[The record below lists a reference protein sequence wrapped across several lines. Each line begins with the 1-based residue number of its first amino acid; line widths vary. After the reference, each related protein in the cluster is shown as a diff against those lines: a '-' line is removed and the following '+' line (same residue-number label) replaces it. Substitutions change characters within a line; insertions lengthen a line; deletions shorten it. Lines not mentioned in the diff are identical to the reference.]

1 MILESAR
8 RIASNIEPATVLSPE
23 RSLIGR
29 AMQGDLEAFATL
41 VEPHLRTIYVSA
53 LAILNDE
60 SDAEDAALEAV
71 LKAFR
76 SLERFHQTP
85 KFSTW
90 LVRIV
95 INEAR
100 YRLQKTRRGLHE
112 WPDEGPG
119 LQDEEYVA
127 KDIRQWRHIPPAAMK
142 NRELR
147 ETLNA
152 ALKSLPDEYRVVM
165 ALRDIAHLNSRE
177 TADVLGLTK
186 DKVET
191 MLCWARLQI
200 CEALAS
206 RLWPVRDKGTCRR

>member
-1 MILESAR
+1 MISQSAGRFAGNIESA
-8 RIASNIEPATVLSPE
+8 AVFSPDGFLIE
-23 RSLIGR
+23 R
-29 AMQGDLEAFATL
+29 AMQGDHKAFAKL
-41 VEPHLRTIYVSA
+41 LEPHLRTIFVSA

-60 SDAEDAALEAV
+60 SDAEDAAQEAI

-76 SLERFHQTP
+76 SLKQFNQTD

-100 YRLQKTRRGLHE
+100 LRLQKAQRGLYE
-112 WPDEGPG
+112 SLDEGPG
-119 LQDEEYVA
+119 HQDEEYVA
-127 KDIRQWRHIPPAAMK
+127 KDIGKWRHIPRAALE

-152 ALKSLPDEYRVVM
+152 ALKSLPGECRVVM

-177 TADVLGLTK
+177 TADVLGLTE
-186 DKVET
+186 DKVT
-191 MLCWARLQI
+191 TRLWRARLQI
-200 CEALAS
+200 REALAS
-206 RLWPVRDKGTCRR
+206 RLWSVE

>member
-8 RIASNIEPATVLSPE
+8 RIARNIEPATVLFPE
-23 RSLIGR
+23 RSLIAR

-76 SLERFHQTP
+76 SLERFHPTP

-100 YRLQKTRRGLHE
+100 LRLQKTPRGLHE
-112 WPDEGPG
+112 SPDEGPG

-127 KDIRQWRHIPPAAMK
+127 KDIGRWRHIPFAAME

-147 ETLNA
+147 ETLIA
-152 ALKSLPDEYRVVM
+152 ALKSLPGEYRAVM
-165 ALRDIAHLNSRE
+165 VLRDVAHLNSRE
-177 TADVLGLTK
+177 TADVLGLTEDEVK
-186 DKVET
+186 T
-191 MLCWARLQI
+191 RLCRARLQVG
-200 CEALAS
+200 EALAS
-206 RLWPVRDKGTCRR
+206 SLWSIE

>member
-1 MILESAR
+1 MIFQGAIRFAR
-8 RIASNIEPATVLSPE
+8 DTDPATVFSPE
-23 RSLIGR
+23 KFLIEC
-29 AMQGDLEAFATL
+29 AMQGDQEAFAKL
-41 VEPHLRTIYVSA
+41 LEPHLRTIFVSA

-60 SDAEDAALEAV
+60 SDAEDAALDAM

-76 SLERFHQTP
+76 ALAQFPQTA

-100 YRLQKTRRGLHE
+100 LRLQRARRGL
-112 WPDEGPG
+112 PKSLDEEPG
-119 LQDEEYVA
+119 RQDEEYVA
-127 KDIRQWRHIPPAAMK
+127 KDIGGWRHIPVAAME

-152 ALKSLPDEYRVVM
+152 ALKSLPDEHRVVM

-177 TADVLGLTK
+177 TADVLGLTEDEVK
-186 DKVET
+186 T
-191 MLCWARLQI
+191 RLCWARLQI
-200 CEALAS
+200 REALAS
-206 RLWPVRDKGTCRR
+206 RLWSIE